1 MAERSD
7 RVEEEV
13 EAAFLKAVDS
23 YWHDPRIILGSESD
37 KIRYV
42 LEHLK
47 RLSRDWDRPGTIL
60 PAHRLQMICIR
71 NAARLLVANL
81 NCR

>member
-7 RVEEEV
+7 RIEEKV

-23 YWHDPRIILGSESD
+23 YWDDPTIILGSESD

-42 LEHLK
+42 LV
-47 RLSRDWDRPGTIL
+47 
-60 PAHRLQMICIR
+60 Q
-71 NAARLLVANL
+71 
-81 NCR
+81 